1 MEPWASSPD
10 ESDMWSG
17 VSSAAGQLAVH
28 LSSIR
33 ENKNKKTKN
42 IVLNPQTERH
52 ECFMC
57 LGSVRLK
64 SWAAKHRAQI
74 FGEKSQRGVASMLI
88 YLQNRHSISAI
99 MKNKSKMRILA
110 RNSLLIPRLNG
121 WTLRSRLGLLCLS
134 DSPTLPRAQALG
146 SACGHWPVVRTA
158 FMPWVCDLPTSS
170 RPPYYPSIHLPLKSS
185 SFLSPSLQSG

>member
-1 MEPWASSPD
+1 MNQICDLVFPPLLAS
-10 ESDMWSG
+10 WLFTFLLQG
-17 VSSAAGQLAVH
+17 
-28 LSSIR
+28 
-33 ENKNKKTKN
+33 KTKTTKN

-146 SACGHWPVVRTA
+146 SACGHWPVVSQDSFHA
-158 FMPWVCDLPTSS
+158 MGMWSANLLQTSVLS
-170 RPPYYPSIHLPLKSS
+170 LHPSAP
-185 SFLSPSLQSG
+185 